1 MVVPAGPPGALRS
14 GSSPGGGLQPGL
26 ARQPRSI
33 AEHYFSPEPA
43 VASEPALVE
52 LRLPDVELT
61 LLADRGVFSSRRVD
75 PGTLA
80 LLKESPAPP
89 PEGHLLDLGCGYG
102 PIACALA
109 ARSPAATVWAIEVN
123 SRALQL
129 TAANAKRLGLANVR
143 PAAPE
148 EVPEAVQFAAIW
160 SNPPVRVG
168 KSALHSLL
176 ATWLERLAGG
186 ASAWLVVNRHLG
198 GDSLAQWLASE
209 GWAVRR
215 AASKSGY
222 RVLEVSYGVPR

>member
-14 GSSPGGGLQPGL
+14 GSSPGGGPQPGL
-26 ARQPRSI
+26 ATRPGP
-33 AEHYFSPEPA
+33 APEHYFSPEPA
-43 VASEPALVE
+43 IASEPALVE

-89 PEGHLLDLGCGYG
+89 LEGNLLDLGCGYG

-109 ARSPAATVWAIEVN
+109 ARAPAATVWAIEVN

-148 EVPEAVQFAAIW
+148 EVPEAVRFAAIW

-168 KSALHSLL
+168 KSALHILL
-176 ATWLERLAGG
+176 ATWLARLAGG

-222 RVLEVSYGVPR
+222 RVLEVTYGVPR